1 MERCG
6 KLWIFNLVSSSRP
19 GCRSETLVLV
29 CTVEDA
35 GIAAA
40 DTSADSGCSA
50 RMFLE
55 SAENISREHT
65 KMASNIVLVVIK
77 PIGRN
82 LVPRV
87 RKTLQ

>member
-1 MERCG
+1 
-6 KLWIFNLVSSSRP
+6 
-19 GCRSETLVLV
+19 
-29 CTVEDA
+29 VEDA
-35 GIAAA
+35 GNAAA
-40 DTSADSGCSA
+40 DTSADSGCST

-55 SAENISREHT
+55 SAGNISREHT
-65 KMASNIVLVVIK
+65 KMASNIVLDVIK